1 MTYRQPAAL
10 PVFKNTRE
18 TLSKLDSLSPKARR
32 EAGIAPAL
40 ISIVVNEGAKKGHFR
55 DLIFYNATGIIR

>member
-1 MTYRQPAAL
+1 MMYRQPATL

-32 EAGIAPAL
+32 EAGIIPAL
-40 ISIVVNEGAKKGHFR
+40 ISIVVNEGAKKGRFR
-55 DLIFYNATGIIR
+55 AEESPEKEG